1 MNCVSKKPKIVDVIK
16 DFARSEPEAF
26 AIVSSRYHPL
36 SYAHLVFQ
44 IDHVDDALRKS
55 GFGTSSRIAITVR
68 DPVYAVLAIVTLA
81 CSAVAVPLD
90 PNMVTAEV
98 ETRFHSLK
106 IDAVCVL
113 VGEETA
119 TRSVAEKQ
127 GLVVIELIP
136 HNGNDPLFSMSVSAS
151 SPDTPCDDDIAII
164 FQTSGTTAKPRFVPC
179 RHSNLLAAAR
189 RTRLWF
195 NLNEKD
201 RCLSVASPYY
211 SHGLTFSILASL
223 LSGGSIAV
231 PTNITSINLDEW
243 FDVLNPTWYSASPT
257 MHLAIS
263 EKWAFQATAVK
274 HRLRFASSGGAR
286 LSERVQSAFEENL
299 GFKIL
304 EHYGMTEAC
313 QISSNLT
320 QPGHYKSGTVGIPPS
335 GTMAVV
341 GNEGQAMPREQEG
354 EVWIRGPNVMTGY
367 LNEPELNEAVFV
379 NGWFRTGDTGLIDRE
394 GFLIL
399 KDRTKEVINRGGEKL
414 SPFEIENVLLQHPDV
429 MEVAAFA
436 VPHPRLGEDGAVA
449 LVLRPGA
456 VVAPE
461 DLRRFMSAKLSWN
474 KIPRRYHVVES
485 LPKGPGGKV
494 LRRRLRER
502 FIPDE

>member
-1 MNCVSKKPKIVDVIK
+1 
-16 DFARSEPEAF
+16 
-26 AIVSSRYHPL
+26 
-36 SYAHLVFQ
+36 
-44 IDHVDDALRKS
+44 
-55 GFGTSSRIAITVR
+55 
-68 DPVYAVLAIVTLA
+68 
-81 CSAVAVPLD
+81 
-90 PNMVTAEV
+90 
-98 ETRFHSLK
+98 
-106 IDAVCVL
+106 
-113 VGEETA
+113 
-119 TRSVAEKQ
+119 
-127 GLVVIELIP
+127 
-136 HNGNDPLFSMSVSAS
+136 
-151 SPDTPCDDDIAII
+151 
-164 FQTSGTTAKPRFVPC
+164 
-179 RHSNLLAAAR
+179 
-189 RTRLWF
+189 
-195 NLNEKD
+195 
-201 RCLSVASPYY
+201 
-211 SHGLTFSILASL
+211 
-223 LSGGSIAV
+223 
-231 PTNITSINLDEW
+231 
-243 FDVLNPTWYSASPT
+243 

-263 EKWAFQATAVK
+263 EKWALQATAVK